1 MINVCE
7 AILNTPHALIAGT
20 TGSGK
25 SVLLN
30 GVICEGL
37 NRDVEFWFIDLKRV
51 ELNQYKKT
59 YNCLRYVTE
68 PEEVMP
74 LLDDIIDDMDDE
86 YERMESLGIKE
97 STRPHRY
104 LVIDE
109 LADLVSTKGVL
120 DKLVKLGRLGR
131 AAHIHMIGATQDPSR
146 YTLSAQLMQNI
157 TCSVALKCKTSIE
170 SKQIVGV
177 AGAEML
183 PPHGKGLITTYGG
196 VKKVD
201 IPFISEDEINSV
213 LSEHRNSVP
222 ATSSCDNNLSEHD
235 IETQYDTIIRSNTA
249 STDDSD
255 RFVDSLNS
263 VENKVNNRLATMT
276 QDDINRIFRGAGRLM
291 LVGCGIW
298 AIANIDLIVNAATY
312 ILGVL
317 IMLGWIVRRFK

>member
-37 NRDVEFWFIDLKRV
+37 NRNVEFWFIDLKRV

-157 TCSVALKCKTSIE
+157 TCSVALKCKTAIE

-201 IPFISEDEINSV
+201 IPLTPDSVIQDAINTHAKAQRPSQPCASSQESFSSKASSYYEATKTDSNETDFVVLPCPAPVLKEQSAIKEILPELVPV
-213 LSEHRNSVP
+213 LKW
-222 ATSSCDNNLSEHD
+222 
-235 IETQYDTIIRSNTA
+235 TA
-249 STDDSD
+249 ITVGVAVAAYVAYKAVEVIVGGLVL
-255 RFVDSLNS
+255 FVLFAP
-263 VENKVNNRLATMT
+263 KKKR
-276 QDDINRIFRGAGRLM
+276 
-291 LVGCGIW
+291 
-298 AIANIDLIVNAATY
+298 
-312 ILGVL
+312 
-317 IMLGWIVRRFK
+317 

>member
-201 IPFISEDEINSV
+201 IPLTDSSTIKRAIYLHSRSQEAHTTTRTNTTSVHVPKERAPKNEAVMQVAQVPSETKPYLYMV
-213 LSEHRNSVP
+213 LSIMGFM
-222 ATSSCDNNLSEHD
+222 LF
-235 IETQYDTIIRSNTA
+235 IFTIINPEVMATLIITVGACVGFLAFCAKKYYERS
-249 STDDSD
+249 
-255 RFVDSLNS
+255 
-263 VENKVNNRLATMT
+263 K
-276 QDDINRIFRGAGRLM
+276 
-291 LVGCGIW
+291 
-298 AIANIDLIVNAATY
+298 
-312 ILGVL
+312 
-317 IMLGWIVRRFK
+317 